1 MAEAYQAL
9 YRKWRPQV
17 FADVVGQEHV
27 TRTLMNEVRTG
38 RHSHAYLFTGSRGT
52 GKTTCA
58 KIFAKAVNCEHPV
71 NGDPCNCC
79 ETCKGIDAG
88 SILDVVEIDAAS
100 NNGVDNIREIR
111 DEANFTPVGGKYR
124 VYIIDEVHML
134 STGAFNALLKTLE
147 EPPEHVKFVLATTE
161 VHKLPA
167 TILSRCQ
174 RFDFHRI
181 SPEDIAARLTY
192 VAKEENLQL
201 TPGAANLIARL
212 ADGALRDAL
221 SILDQCIGQST
232 NIDEATVNAV
242 VGLAGRDYL
251 FQLADSILHRN
262 SAMALAQIDD
272 LYNRSCDM
280 ERLCNELINHFRN
293 LMVCK
298 AVKNPKDLI
307 VCSAVELAAYQS
319 VAKKTSMSDIL
330 NTLNAL
336 GDALVLIRKGLNRR
350 VEMEMALIRL
360 CTDGIYTEN
369 VQDPVPTTIPE
380 RAKMPAPAAPAAEPV
395 SAPAEDPAPAPA
407 EAPATEQAAPEAPA
421 EEPAAP
427 AEPAPAEALASAEPA
442 EQAAPDA
449 PAEEPA
455 APATE
460 SAAPAEAPATP
471 AVEAEVAAEAPTAE
485 ALTAA
490 IAAAAATAAVASEEA
505 EEAPT
510 EEPAEAPVEA
520 DETPEDEPLEGQ
532 ISLIEEAASEES
544 NPEEAEPAEEV
555 ASEEPEP
562 ELEAEESNPEEAE
575 PAVEVASEELEPE
588 PEPEAPAAEPKP
600 TTSADEDDED
610 LSYEEPPAPENADVR
625 VLKSYEDGPLK
636 DAIWNSIIREATA
649 VDKPLIGCMSDAK
662 AIKRG
667 RTLLISTT
675 NFLFKAVIGQD
686 VHKNAIME
694 ATRKVLGEPL
704 TPRLVDENDILSF
717 DEPEKD
723 APEADSTSPDAFPA
737 DLMNPTEEHKPE
749 RKLVEDEDA
758 EGLYEVRLSEEKLA
772 QARPVED
779 DTDVKVAEPHAERP
793 NGPLTEEQG
802 FSANAP
808 TFNTLGSGLELPDDP
823 DADRP
828 HTTTFTLPDIDD
840 VRYQPDDDDE
850 DYDDVPPLP
859 DDNDIPAPDKDLY
872 PELDEA
878 VSFRFADQELLGDAF
893 GPAETPAQE
902 PADTPAEPLDPADE
916 TREED
921 PLDDFLGNLDK
932 LGVNY
937 ELED

>member
-471 AVEAEVAAEAPTAE
+471 AEAPAAPAVEAEVATEAPTAA

-490 IAAAAATAAVASEEA
+490 IAAAAATAASSDA
-505 EEAPT
+505 
-510 EEPAEAPVEA
+510 EEPAKAPAETEEA
-520 DETPEDEPLEGQ
+520 PEDEPLEGQ